1 MQPLKPKIFKKVS
14 VGNWNGVLTN
24 GTRIWYH
31 TSSVRDG
38 DAFLLWRDVRAVE
51 GTGLEN
57 RRGASLRGFES
68 HSLRQLYM
76 DLQKYPRGRRGS
88 PAKGVG
94 WIKPARGFKSLL
106 LRHVTVKFCFAVTSF
121 LCPHRKRHQ
130 PSTFLCHV
138 PESSDLLPW
147 VWITGFSPCEVWRQ
161 RRPSSNG
168 HKENPPIFPSKRP
181 AGLGG
186 PFVFCRAHDKGG
198 SVSLCPIS
206 IRKRGQ
212 TSYRPWAIM
221 AWEIFLKAAMSLPA
235 IRS

>member
-1 MQPLKPKIFKKVS
+1 M
-14 VGNWNGVLTN
+14 TN

-121 LCPHRKRHQ
+121 YALVAKDISHPHSCATFQRAAICYLGYGLPVSLLVKCDGSDAPFRMGTRKIH
-130 PSTFLCHV
+130 P
-138 PESSDLLPW
+138 
-147 VWITGFSPCEVWRQ
+147 FSRQ
-161 RRPSSNG
+161 KG
-168 HKENPPIFPSKRP
+168 PPDS
-181 AGLGG
+181 GG

-198 SVSLCPIS
+198 PVSLCPIS